1 MKIIYRD
8 RDIQVEEYIIEEYTE
23 GEIFSLYEICKEL
36 DIGPGVGRRI
46 LNWLSKMG
54 VIEEIKRENW
64 KRAKNSK
71 SPTFRLLKNT
81 KT

>member
-8 RDIQVEEYIIEEYTE
+8 RDIQVEEYIIEEYNP
-23 GEIFSLYEICKEL
+23 GEIFSLYDVCKYL
-36 DIGPGVGRRI
+36 DLGAGVGRRI
-46 LNWLSKMG
+46 LNWLVKLG
-54 VIEEIKRENW
+54 VLEELEREEW
-64 KRAKNSK
+64 KKAKNMK